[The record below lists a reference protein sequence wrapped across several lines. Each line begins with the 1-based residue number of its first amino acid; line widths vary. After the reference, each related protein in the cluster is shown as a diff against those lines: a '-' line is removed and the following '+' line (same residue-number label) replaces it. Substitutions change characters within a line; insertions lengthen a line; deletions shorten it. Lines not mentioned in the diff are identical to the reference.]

1 MARVAAVTDQGRRRS
16 NQDSHGSGVRSTALG
31 EVSLGVVCD
40 GVGGLAQGEVAS
52 STVVRAVERWFNE
65 TLDGLLSAPAEGGGE
80 PVGAGGPVERGEKDA
95 GPAGAPEGDGI
106 CSQRVMDSLDNLVAS
121 ANASILRYA
130 AAHGGKMGTTLSALL
145 CARGRF
151 LAVQVGDSRVYHVT
165 PTSARLVTEDQTLA
179 ARDVLQGRMT
189 RDEARASD
197 RRSVLLQAI
206 GSQESILPIFY
217 EGSYEPGDLFVLMS
231 DGAWHQ
237 QEAAGVTQAFSPLTG
252 AGVRDL
258 ELACHRVVKRDLGL
272 GESDNL
278 TVLVLGPEE

>member
-1 MARVAAVTDQGRRRS
+1 MARIAAVTDQGRRRS
-16 NQDSHGSGVRSTALG
+16 NQDSHGSGVRSTSLG
-31 EVSLGVVCD
+31 EVTLGVVCD

-52 STVVRAVERWFNE
+52 STVVRAVERWFSE
-65 TLDGLLSAPAEGGGE
+65 TLDEVLVE
-80 PVGAGGPVERGEKDA
+80 PDEAGAALGEKDA
-95 GPAGAPEGDGI
+95 APAGATPAGAAPAGDGI

-189 RDEARASD
+189 REEARTSD

-217 EGSYEPGDLFVLMS
+217 EGAYEPGDLFVLMS

-237 QEAAGVTQAFSPLTG
+237 QEAAGITQAFSPLTE
-252 AGVRDL
+252 AGEKDL
-258 ELACHRVVKRDLGL
+258 ELACHRVVKRDLSL
-272 GESDNL
+272 GEGDNL
-278 TVLVLGPEE
+278 TILVVGPEG

>member
-1 MARVAAVTDQGRRRS
+1 MARIAAVTDQGKRRS
-16 NQDSHGSGVRSTALG
+16 NQDSHGSGVRSTSLG
-31 EVSLGVVCD
+31 EVTLGVVCD

-52 STVVRAVERWFNE
+52 STVVRAVERWFSE
-65 TLDGLLSAPAEGGGE
+65 TLDEVLAEPDE
-80 PVGAGGPVERGEKDA
+80 AGAASGEKDA
-95 GPAGAPEGDGI
+95 VPAGDGI

-189 RDEARASD
+189 REEARTSD

-217 EGSYEPGDLFVLMS
+217 EGAYEPGDLFVLVS
-231 DGAWHQ
+231 DGAWHL
-237 QEAAGVTQAFSPLTG
+237 QEAAGITQAFSPLTE
-252 AGVRDL
+252 AGEKDL
-258 ELACHRVVKRDLGL
+258 ELACHRVVKRDLSL
-272 GESDNL
+272 GEGDNL
-278 TVLVLGPEE
+278 TILVVGPEG